1 MPFNQLRAIA
11 SFAKAIEL
19 GSIRKAAQAQGIT
32 PQAASQAIAQL
43 ERHLGVRL
51 MHRTTRN
58 WRSRRK
64 AAICWSRHCP
74 RWRHWK
80 ARSHRRRRPVM
91 QLPARF
97 ASRGPSRPSRG
108 SSRRC
113 WTSSAPCIRRSS
125 PRSNSTMRLATGCTS
140 GLMSAFASAFVTR
153 PRAWS
158 PAGCFLCS

>member
-58 WRSRRK
+58 L
-64 AAICWSRHCP
+64 AVTEEGRHLLEQ
-74 RWRHWK
+74 
-80 ARSHRRRRPVM
+80 A
-91 QLPARF
+91 LPALGDIGRR
-97 ASRGPSRPSRG
+97 ARTGHRGPSRDCRP
-108 SSRRC
+108 
-113 WTSSAPCIRRSS
+113 
-125 PRSNSTMRLATGCTS
+125 
-140 GLMSAFASAFVTR
+140 ASHL
-153 PRAWS
+153 RA
-158 PAGCFLCS
+158 